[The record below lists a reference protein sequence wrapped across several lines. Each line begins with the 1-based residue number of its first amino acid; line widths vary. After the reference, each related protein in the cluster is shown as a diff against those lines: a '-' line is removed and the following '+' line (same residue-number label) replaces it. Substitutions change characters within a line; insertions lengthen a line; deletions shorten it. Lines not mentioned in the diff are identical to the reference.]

1 MRILPQDQ
9 ITDRHRLLIMLVFSV
24 GAFGIGTTE
33 FVSMG
38 LLSYVAN
45 DFGITEDTAGHMI
58 SIYAAG
64 VMVGAPLTAIA
75 GARIPRRTL
84 VILLMAA
91 FTVGNALSIIA
102 PSYSMIL
109 VARFIAGLPHGA
121 YFSVT
126 SLAASSLA
134 KPGER
139 GKAIAFVGMGLPVAC
154 VVGVPVVQAVG
165 GALGWHVAYAIVAAI
180 GLLTFAGLVLWMP
193 QMTRMALVRPV
204 DELDAVRNP
213 VILITLAMGAIGF
226 GGMFSVYT
234 YISWTA
240 QAAGLPHELMWA
252 VLMCYGVGMVAGNWL
267 GGRIADRH
275 LEAGLGWS
283 LVGMIAVLLVFYLV
297 GHMVVPT
304 AIMFGLVG
312 FTGSVFI
319 PPLQIRL
326 MDYAGKAQTL
336 AAAMAQSALNL
347 ANAMGAALGGWVI
360 EMGHEYRATALA
372 GALLPVVALA
382 LWASTHGFVVRRR
395 PRKVLV
401 AG

>member
-1 MRILPQDQ
+1 MRVPTQDKL
-9 ITDRHRLLIMLVFSV
+9 TDFHRLLIMLVFSL

-38 LLSYVAN
+38 LLSYVAQ
-45 DFGITEDTAGHMI
+45 DFGITEDTAGRMI

-75 GARIPRRTL
+75 GAKIPRRTL
-84 VILLMAA
+84 LLILMAA
-91 FTVGNALSIIA
+91 FTVGNALCIIA

-109 VARFIAGLPHGA
+109 IARFIAGLPHGA

-154 VVGVPVVQAVG
+154 VVGVPATQAIG
-165 GALGWHVAYAIVAAI
+165 GALGWHTAYVIVSLI
-180 GLLTFAGLVLWMP
+180 GLATLVGLAFFMP
-193 QMTRMALVRPV
+193 HMTKMKLVSPL
-204 DELDAVRNP
+204 DELGAVRNP
-213 VILITLAMGAIGF
+213 VIIVTLLMGAIGF
-226 GGMFSVYT
+226 GGMFAVYT
-234 YISWTA
+234 YISWTMG
-240 QAAGLPHELMWA
+240 AAGLAKSSMWM
-252 VLMCYGVGMVAGNWL
+252 VLMCYGVGMVIGNWV
-267 GGRIADRH
+267 GGRVADRA
-275 LEAGLGWS
+275 LEKGLGVS
-283 LVGMIAVLLVFYLV
+283 LVGMIAVLFGFYAV
-297 GHMVVPT
+297 AHHVIPT

-312 FTGSVFI
+312 FTGSCFI

-347 ANAMGAALGGWVI
+347 ANAGGAALGGWVI
-360 EMGHEYRATALA
+360 ESGHEYRATALA
-372 GALLPVVALA
+372 GALLPIVALV
-382 LWASTHGFVVRRR
+382 LWAATYSMVQARR
-395 PRKVLV
+395 PRMQL
-401 AG
+401 A